1 VVKDVDVM
9 PVEELV
15 VWSGMAGAI
24 LMLCLVAVADLLVQ
38 RSVAAVRGLM
48 FILMMGGASVWAS
61 GLPQILMPGLDPLAD
76 LVLKASFGPLAGA
89 LALNYLGVWLGA
101 GQDEPKT
108 RRILLFFTLLCG
120 FVGLALACVAMF
132 SKVWAPAH
140 ILGVSTFCYLGSV
153 VVALLVSLRV
163 ANLGDRLARWMTLAC
178 VWLILMVIGLSAK
191 MMGIAGLG
199 IKVWAV
205 TAFATELYF
214 LIVIALTILR
224 TREVRRLRLLAQGL
238 APQELNVQI
247 PQGAQLI
254 PKVADAMWRAERL
267 ERDCVVAAIVVR
279 NLYDVGEDLG
289 HGEENQVLAVL
300 AARIRRHV
308 GFRNVVGL
316 YHPRCF
322 VVAVSSGQDPRR
334 GKLLAESLL
343 KSLRERVRIGPPDR
357 RFDFWPEVGMG
368 VVELKKHP
376 LEALGAINRAEQL
389 ALEDLD
395 VGDLL
400 SRPLALDSI
409 PMVR

>member
-1 VVKDVDVM
+1 MSVA
-9 PVEELV
+9 ELV

-38 RSVAAVRGLM
+38 RSVAAVRGLL

-61 GLPQILMPGLDPLAD
+61 GLPHVLMPVLDARAD
-76 LVLKASFGPLAGA
+76 LVVKASFGPLAGA

-101 GQDEPKT
+101 GRDEPVT
-108 RRILLFFTLLCG
+108 RQVLLIFTLLSG
-120 FVGLALACVAMF
+120 AVAVVLAFIAMY

-140 ILGVSTFCYLGSV
+140 ILGVSSLSYLASV
-153 VVALLVSLRV
+153 LVSLLVSLRG
-163 ANLGDRLARWMTLAC
+163 AKLGDHLARWMSLAC
-178 VWLILMVIGLSAK
+178 LWLIVMVAGLSAK

-199 IKVWAV
+199 IKAWAL
-205 TAFATELYF
+205 TAFATVLYF
-214 LIVIALTILR
+214 LIVIASTILR
-224 TREVRRLRLLAQGL
+224 TREIRRLRQLALGV
-238 APQELNVQI
+238 APQELNIQI

-322 VVAVSSGQDPRR
+322 VMAVSSSQDPRR
-334 GKLLAESLL
+334 GELLVESLL
-343 KSLRERVRIGPPDR
+343 KSVRERVRIGPPDR

-368 VVELKKHP
+368 VVELRKHP
-376 LEALGAINRAEQL
+376 LEALAAINRAEQL

-400 SRPLALDSI
+400 SRPLSLDSI
-409 PMVR
+409 PVVR

>member
-1 VVKDVDVM
+1 M
-9 PVEELV
+9 
-15 VWSGMAGAI
+15 S
-24 LMLCLVAVADLLVQ
+24 
-38 RSVAAVRGLM
+38 
-48 FILMMGGASVWAS
+48 
-61 GLPQILMPGLDPLAD
+61 
-76 LVLKASFGPLAGA
+76 
-89 LALNYLGVWLGA
+89 
-101 GQDEPKT
+101 
-108 RRILLFFTLLCG
+108 
-120 FVGLALACVAMF
+120 LAC
-132 SKVWAPAH
+132 
-140 ILGVSTFCYLGSV
+140 L
-153 VVALLVSLRV
+153 
-163 ANLGDRLARWMTLAC
+163 
-178 VWLILMVIGLSAK
+178 WLIVMVAGLSAK

-199 IKVWAV
+199 IKAWAL
-205 TAFATELYF
+205 TAFATVLYF

-224 TREVRRLRLLAQGL
+224 TREIRRLRQLALGV
-238 APQELNVQI
+238 APQELNIQI

-322 VVAVSSGQDPRR
+322 VMAVSSSQDPRR
-334 GKLLAESLL
+334 GELLVESLL
-343 KSLRERVRIGPPDR
+343 KSVRERVRIGPPDR

-368 VVELKKHP
+368 VVELRKHP
-376 LEALGAINRAEQL
+376 LEALAAINRAEQL

-400 SRPLALDSI
+400 SRPLSLDSI
-409 PMVR
+409 PVVR

>member
-1 VVKDVDVM
+1 MEDVGVM
-9 PVEELV
+9 SVAELV

-38 RSVAAVRGLM
+38 RSVAAVRGLL
-48 FILMMGGASVWAS
+48 FILLMGGASVWAS
-61 GLPQILMPGLDPLAD
+61 GLPQALMPLLDPTAD

-89 LALNYLGVWLGA
+89 LALNYLGIWLGA
-101 GQDEPKT
+101 GRDEPVT
-108 RRILLFFTLLCG
+108 RQVLLFFTLLSG
-120 FVGLALACVAMF
+120 ALAIVLAFVAMN

-140 ILGVSTFCYLGSV
+140 ILGVSSLSYLGSV
-153 VVALLVSLRV
+153 FVSLLVSLRG
-163 ANLGDRLARWMTLAC
+163 AKMGDHLARWMSLAC
-178 VWLILMVIGLSAK
+178 LSLIVMVTGLSAK
-191 MMGIAGLG
+191 MMGVEGLG
-199 IKVWAV
+199 IKTWAL
-205 TAFATELYF
+205 TAFATILYF

-224 TREVRRLRLLAQGL
+224 TREIRRLRQLAQGV
-238 APQELNVQI
+238 APQELNIQI

-322 VVAVSSGQDPRR
+322 VMAVSSSQDPRR
-334 GKLLAESLL
+334 GELLVESLL
-343 KSLRERVRIGPPDR
+343 KSVRERVRIGPPDR
-357 RFDFWPEVGMG
+357 RFDFWPDVGMG
-368 VVELKKHP
+368 VVELRKQP
-376 LEALGAINRAEQL
+376 LEALAAINRAEQL

-400 SRPLALDSI
+400 SRPLSLDSI
-409 PMVR
+409 PVVR

>member
-1 VVKDVDVM
+1 MSVA
-9 PVEELV
+9 ELV

-38 RSVAAVRGLM
+38 RSVAAVRGLL

-61 GLPQILMPGLDPLAD
+61 GLPHVLMPVLDARAD
-76 LVLKASFGPLAGA
+76 LVVKASFGPLAGA

-101 GQDEPKT
+101 GRDEPVT
-108 RRILLFFTLLCG
+108 RQVLLIFTLLSG
-120 FVGLALACVAMF
+120 AVAVVLAFIAMY

-140 ILGVSTFCYLGSV
+140 ILGVSSLSYLASV
-153 VVALLVSLRV
+153 LVSLLVSLRG
-163 ANLGDRLARWMTLAC
+163 AKLGDHLARWMSLAC
-178 VWLILMVIGLSAK
+178 LWLIVMVAGLSAK

-199 IKVWAV
+199 IKAWAL
-205 TAFATELYF
+205 TAFATVLYF

-224 TREVRRLRLLAQGL
+224 TREIRRLRQLALGV
-238 APQELNVQI
+238 APQELNIQI

-322 VVAVSSGQDPRR
+322 VMAVSSSQDPRR
-334 GKLLAESLL
+334 GELLVESLL
-343 KSLRERVRIGPPDR
+343 KSVRERVRIGPPDR

-368 VVELKKHP
+368 VVELRKHP
-376 LEALGAINRAEQL
+376 LEALAAINRAEQL

-400 SRPLALDSI
+400 SRPLSLDSI
-409 PMVR
+409 PVVR